1 MTNLL
6 TVATLKG
13 PTACTAIGDAKEKIP
28 YTIIG
33 FSATTG

>member
-13 PTACTAIGDAKEKIP
+13 PTACTAIGDANDQKL
-28 YTIIG
+28 YNIIG